1 MRGTLVLRATLALS
15 AISSIFGLAACDDDG
30 DRIVGGGGVPVG
42 IVLEVVSGDDQE
54 GKTLEAL
61 PKLFVVRAESS
72 NGIRAADVPIVWRVG
87 SGLGGVEALD
97 LVTDSLGFARAQF
110 TSGAELG
117 ESTILASVP
126 EQVGGSA
133 DFRAVTTVWVITITR
148 DRFVAP
154 SGGDT
159 LYVAKGQ
166 LIEWVNR
173 DSLPHGVVAIRG
185 PGFLFDSGVL
195 RNSERFLWQVPVPG
209 VWDYTD
215 PLREVLPLELVNQIA
230 ASQAPPPPLDISR
243 P

>member
-1 MRGTLVLRATLALS
+1 MRRRLVLRATLALS
-15 AISSIFGLAACDDDG
+15 AVCSILFLAGCDDDG
-30 DRIVGGGGVPVG
+30 DRIVGGGSAPVG
-42 IVLEVVSGDDQE
+42 IVLEVISGADQE

-61 PKLFVVRAESS
+61 EKLFVVRATSS
-72 NGIRAADVPIVWRVG
+72 NGIRAADVPIVWRVRT
-87 SGLGGVEALD
+87 GLGGVEALD

-117 ESTILASVP
+117 ESTIVASVP

-173 DSLPHGVVAIRG
+173 DSLPHSVLAIRG

-195 RNSERFLWQVPVPG
+195 RNSERFLWLVPVPG

-215 PLREVLPLELVNQIA
+215 PLRQIPPIELLNQIA
-230 ASQAPPPPLDISR
+230 ASQAPPPPLGISR